1 MRKYIIALASVIFLL
16 AAAAC
21 SQGPDDHSGPDVTK
35 VETAEDLV
43 LFLADSGPGIA
54 DVNLAISPDDEYLRE
69 VKCLWNWLR
78 CMNSGSR

>member
-1 MRKYIIALASVIFLL
+1 MIFIRKSCPRRVKMRKYIIALASVIFLL

-54 DVNLAISPDDEYLRE
+54 DVNLAISPDDLE
-69 VKCLWNWLR
+69 
-78 CMNSGSR
+78 SGQ